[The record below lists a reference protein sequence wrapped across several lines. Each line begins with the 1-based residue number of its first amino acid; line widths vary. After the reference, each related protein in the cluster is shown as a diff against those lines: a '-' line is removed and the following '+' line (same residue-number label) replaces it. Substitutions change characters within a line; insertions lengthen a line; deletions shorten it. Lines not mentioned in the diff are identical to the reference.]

1 MVQRISYCRISKTV
15 LSSVFETCY
24 SFRDLFP
31 SQKVPSRFCFHFF
44 SGQVFCFSSAFDMT
58 QLLDLSKIDPIFFLM
73 PFNEFSKNIR
83 KIFLGTR
90 CSDLIG
96 SRIEIKYY
104 RMRCSS
110 HTLFFCR
117 FCYGLHLVSRRWF
130 SLHWCKNVSGLWGF
144 T

>member
-1 MVQRISYCRISKTV
+1 
-15 LSSVFETCY
+15 
-24 SFRDLFP
+24 
-31 SQKVPSRFCFHFF
+31 
-44 SGQVFCFSSAFDMT
+44 MT

-110 HTLFFCR
+110 HTLFF
-117 FCYGLHLVSRRWF
+117 FVDF
-130 SLHWCKNVSGLWGF
+130 ATGF